1 MDNKYQVL
9 QEKLINI
16 LKFCNE
22 KNLTFSFSSEGKK
35 NTIKTV
41 DNIIQVQIGDIDE
54 IDLEQHLEKKFNK
67 IKQKYYAKN

>member
-22 KNLTFSFSSEGKK
+22 EKLTFSFSSEGKK
-35 NTIKTV
+35 NTIKNV

-54 IDLEQHLEKKFNK
+54 VNLEKSLDQKFNK
-67 IKQKYYAKN
+67 IKQKYHEKN